1 MLAELG
7 TACTGDVE
15 MDIETS
21 TEAKNA
27 KTRNKRVFICA
38 SYGQLHQSTGLKQRD
53 LGFSVSCNRKGA
65 G

>member
-7 TACTGDVE
+7 TACTGNDE

-27 KTRNKRVFICA
+27 KTRNKRVFISA
-38 SYGQLHQSTGLKQRD
+38 SYGQLCQPTGLKQRD
-53 LGFSVSCNRKGA
+53 LGVFVSCNRKGA